1 MEKLRKSLLKILK
14 SYKEIKDII
23 IFGSLVKGRSN
34 PEDLDL
40 ALLVTESDLG
50 LISKVKKELGLNQ
63 VHLELIFLDEL
74 IYNTLFLSLVNEGYS
89 VLKGKYLNELLG
101 TKPKL
106 LYAYDLIHLN
116 QSQKTLF
123 GKALR
128 LTLVKTKGIR
138 VSAGAVLI
146 PLSQSSYFED
156 FLKAWEMKYKTRE
169 WTVI

>member
-1 MEKLRKSLLKILK
+1 MRKSLLKILK

-34 PEDLDL
+34 PEDL
-40 ALLVTESDLG
+40 DLG

-101 TKPKL
+101 TKPKR